1 LPRAFRAAFDPAREV
16 AYFPRVLVVASTS
29 ASVVDY
35 ALVVCLGSLVGT
47 AELIARYRDAPT
59 RALKTVPAFVYI
71 GVNAIAAGAALALI
85 RIFDWDFGQGG
96 DAKRY
101 IQVLVAGFGAIALF
115 RSSLFIVRAGD
126 QDIGIGPSSFLQVLL
141 GSADRSVDR
150 IRARERATSVSDVMQ
165 DVSFAKAHVALP
177 TFCLALMQ
185 NVNADDQ
192 ADLGRDIEALRGSAA
207 DDRAKVLALGLA
219 LMNVV
224 GPTVL
229 RSAVESLGDVIAADA
244 GQQQHLN
251 DAADAPEGDQE
262 LPPIPP
268 IPRQVGEGG
277 ETS

>member
-1 LPRAFRAAFDPAREV
+1 
-16 AYFPRVLVVASTS
+16 VLVGASTG
-29 ASVVDY
+29 ASVADY
-35 ALVVCLGSLVGT
+35 ALVVLLGSLVGI
-47 AELIARYRDAPT
+47 AELVARYRDAPT
-59 RALKTVPAFVYI
+59 QALETVPAFVYVAVN
-71 GVNAIAAGAALALI
+71 GVASGAALALV

-101 IQVLVAGFGAIALF
+101 IQILVAGFGAIALF

-126 QDIGIGPSSFLQVLL
+126 QDVGVGPSSFLQVML
-141 GSADRSVDR
+141 GAADRAVDR
-150 IRARERATSVSDVMQ
+150 IRARERATSVSDVMTN
-165 DVSFAKAHVALP
+165 VSFAKAHIALP

-185 NVNADDQ
+185 NVSADDQ

-229 RSAVESLGDVIAADA
+229 KSAVESLGDVITVDGARAGRGAAGDLA
-244 GQQQHLN
+244 
-251 DAADAPEGDQE
+251 EGDRR

-268 IPRQVGEGG
+268 SPGPAEPPGE
-277 ETS
+277 EATTS